1 MRKEKQLPR
10 HTLIILMGLSET
22 TKATLGKIILESHD
36 DAKLISLEK
45 TKQRYNKLPNDDN
58 ILDKYHQD
66 ISIALKNYEYV
77 VVDGDCLN
85 SRTRDNFFSNITIP
99 PGTSMIGVWID
110 SSLTATLKANESAP
124 EGLRKPDSLVRE
136 MFKIKD
142 SPSENERFDKLIYLN
157 IDDND
162 GFAQNTQ
169 KITNVIEQLKT
180 I

>member
-1 MRKEKQLPR
+1 MPR
-10 HTLIILMGLSET
+10 HTLIILMGISET

-45 TKQRYNKLPNDDN
+45 TKQRYSKLPNDDN

-77 VVDGDCLN
+77 VVDGDYLS
-85 SRTRDNFFSNITIP
+85 SRARDNFFNSISILP
-99 PGTSMIGVWID
+99 EASVIGVWID
-110 SSLTATLKANESAP
+110 SSLTATLKSNESAP

-136 MFKIKD
+136 MFKIKAA
-142 SPSENERFDKLIYLN
+142 PSGNERFDKLIYLN

-162 GFAQNTQ
+162 SFAQNTQ

>member
-1 MRKEKQLPR
+1 
-10 HTLIILMGLSET
+10 MGLSET

-85 SRTRDNFFSNITIP
+85 SRTRNDFFNNISIP
-99 PGTSMIGVWID
+99 PGTSVIGVWID
-110 SSLTATLKANESAP
+110 SSLTA
-124 EGLRKPDSLVRE
+124 R
-136 MFKIKD
+136 
-142 SPSENERFDKLIYLN
+142 SEERR
-157 IDDND
+157 
-162 GFAQNTQ
+162 
-169 KITNVIEQLKT
+169 
-180 I
+180 